1 MRKLLWVL
9 SALFILAFHVPA
21 NAIYYRVVRHGPD
34 KIFQDGFKPW
44 GKNDNFFQHTNG
56 QSCNRH
62 RVAPENRD
70 IEGSKYISLAATLAG
85 ALEFAR
91 GRLTPARPQIPDP
104 ALRLWIYEVRPTQT
118 TYNAALTFE
127 RANVNLMQGAMRIP
141 YLNAIVLAEW
151 DDVQAIAP
159 ERIRAAR
166 QYQLINGQVV
176 EVQGTYVL
184 NPRYVDI
191 PDDPNPNP
199 LPATVLTG
207 TPTFMNRTRTVVAA
221 AAAGLVSACW
231 CESASVGPAK
241 RSTDPTAATSGDS
254 CESGILQ
261 FNEIVPRV
269 RYTPVNGWAVEL

>member
-34 KIFQDGFKPW
+34 KIFQEGFKPW
-44 GKNDNFFQHTNG
+44 GKNGNLFQHANG

-62 RVAPENRD
+62 MVAPENAEV
-70 IEGSKYISLAATLAG
+70 EGSRYTSLAANLPS

-91 GRLTPARPQIPDP
+91 GRLTPRFPLLPDP
-104 ALRLWIYEVRPTQT
+104 TLRIWIYEVRPTQA

-127 RANVNLMQGAMRIP
+127 RADVNLTQGAMRIP
-141 YLNAIVLAEW
+141 YLNTVILSEW
-151 DDVQAIAP
+151 DDIGPIAP
-159 ERIRAAR
+159 ERIRGAR
-166 QYQLINGQVV
+166 QYQLVNGRVV
-176 EVQGTYVL
+176 EVQNTYVR
-184 NPRYVDI
+184 NPRYVDL

-199 LPATVLTG
+199 LPATVITG

-221 AAAGLVSACW
+221 AAGLVSACW
-231 CESASVGPAK
+231 CENASEGPAK
-241 RSTDPTAATSGDS
+241 RSVEPTAPKSSDACD
-254 CESGILQ
+254 SGILQ
-261 FNEIVPRV
+261 FNEVVPRV